1 MVLARLMIC
10 KRRGKT
16 CIVGNATHLCFRL
29 CGLAQAIVLLPL
41 TLVVSASTRSD
52 AHLAIEAAPLRAAAV
67 GASTGSAA
75 RLDVEAAGARF
86 DTTRARFDLHG
97 RALETAAMETVEL
110 GRHRSCGVPQATRSG
125 AMAWTRRCGAPVVA
139 APSGGSDELDWR
151 PFPWS
156 TPSTP
161 LSSFPLISTSATERW
176 PPSSLS
182 SGRRHHGRR
191 RGCRGPRRRMCTPGR
206 GENGDECEEKREGMG
221 GNFTSS

>member
-16 CIVGNATHLCFRL
+16 CIVGNATHLRFRL

-41 TLVVSASTRSD
+41 TLTVVVSASTRSD
-52 AHLAIEAAPLRAAAV
+52 ARLAIKAAPRRAAAV

-75 RLDVEAAGARF
+75 RLGVEAAGARF
-86 DTTRARFDLHG
+86 DTTGARLDLHG

-125 AMAWTRRCGAPVVA
+125 AMAWTRRRGAPVVA

-156 TPSTP
+156 TTSTP
-161 LSSFPLISTSATERW
+161 FSSFPLISTSAAKRW
-176 PPSSLS
+176 PPRSLS

-191 RGCRGPRRRMCTPGR
+191 RGC
-206 GENGDECEEKREGMG
+206 
-221 GNFTSS
+221 